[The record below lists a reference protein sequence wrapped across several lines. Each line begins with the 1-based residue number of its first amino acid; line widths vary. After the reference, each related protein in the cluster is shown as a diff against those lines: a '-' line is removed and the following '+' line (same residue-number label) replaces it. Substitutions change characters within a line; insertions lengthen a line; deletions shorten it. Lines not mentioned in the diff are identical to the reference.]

1 MFERLNEYEHK
12 CLVLKQIQSNKALMY
27 KRINNVQNFLTVV
40 ISALITF
47 IGFSGMEN
55 IKEYIHLLFPNVTIA
70 KDSIEMAYNLS
81 VFLLF
86 IITICHLVF
95 QFNDKQ
101 SSAEKA
107 IWLLSSLIN
116 EIHDVKE
123 NIRATPSPEYLESIG
138 NRYNVITQ
146 VIPSNTDREY
156 KKARKHLK
164 NKPATQKAYSSMN
177 LILLSDKEKEDYI
190 VNLIEKSTLIQEILK
205 VLRTQNRDLYLGGG
219 VIRNLVW
226 DSLHGYK
233 LMTPLDDVDIVYY
246 DGQHTNKSDD
256 IMIEEQL
263 RKSLPNI
270 KWSVKNQARM
280 HVHNGDAAYSS
291 LEDAIAKWPETVS
304 AMAVKLSADG
314 SYEFIAPYQYDDL
327 FRMIIRPTP
336 HFMSKLDRYQ
346 ERAKNKDWKTHWQK
360 LELLYLDDFC
370 AGKSNP

>member
-12 CLVLKQIQSNKALMY
+12 CSVLKQIQSNKALMY
-27 KRINNVQNFLTVV
+27 KRINNIQNFLTVV

-55 IKEYIHLLFPNVTIA
+55 IRKYILMLFPKIIITA
-70 KDSIEMAYNLS
+70 DSIEMAYNLS

-123 NIRATPSPEYLESIG
+123 NVRAIPSEDYLESIG

-156 KKARKHLK
+156 KRARKNLK
-164 NKPATQKAYSSMN
+164 DKLNTKDKSSPGN

-190 VNLIEKSTLIQEILK
+190 VNLIEKNPLIKDILNALYK
-205 VLRTQNRDLYLGGG
+205 QGKNLYLGGG

-226 DSLHGYK
+226 DNLHGYK
-233 LMTPLDDVDIVYY
+233 YMTPLDDVDVIYY
-246 DGQHTNKSDD
+246 DTMHTTKADD
-256 IMIEEQL
+256 VAIENQL
-263 RKSLPNI
+263 GEALPNY

-280 HVHNGDAAYSS
+280 HIHNGDTPYTS
-291 LEDAIAKWPETVS
+291 LADAVSKWPETVS
-304 AMAVKLSADG
+304 AMAVKLDSNG
-314 SYEFIAPYQYDDL
+314 SYEFVSPYKYDDL
-327 FRMIIRPTP
+327 FRMIVRPTP
-336 HFMSKLDRYQ
+336 YCMCKLSRYR
-346 ERAKNKDWKTHWQK
+346 ERIKNKNWKKQWQK
-360 LELLYLDDFC
+360 LEILYLDEQVS
-370 AGKSNP
+370 GQ